1 MTWLRALAFN
11 LAFYL
16 GTTAM
21 ILVWLPTLAMH
32 RRHCL
37 RGMDRWNR
45 MTNWL
50 LRAIVGLRHEIR
62 GLEHLPAGACIVA
75 AKHQS
80 AWETMV
86 FHSLLDDP
94 ALVLKKELLRIPLYG
109 TYARKVGMI
118 AIDRSGGST
127 ALREMLRAAQACAA
141 AGRPI
146 VIFPEGTRVAPGEH
160 RRIQAGIAAL
170 YDRLDLPVVPV
181 ALNSGYFWGRKA
193 FLKRPG
199 TIVMAFGEPIPP
211 GLPRKELLE
220 RLAQAIQA
228 DSDRLGGPGGAPP
241 AAGTVRTL
249 SEHSLTPRPGSG

>member
-21 ILVWLPTLAMH
+21 ILAWLPALAGD

-45 MTNWL
+45 MVNWL
-50 LRAIVGLRHEIR
+50 LRNIVGLRYEIR
-62 GLEHLPAGACIVA
+62 GLEHVPAGPCIIA

-118 AIDRSGGST
+118 AIDRAGGSA
-127 ALREMLRAAQACAA
+127 ALRDMLRTARACAD

-160 RRIQAGIAAL
+160 RRLQAGVAAL
-170 YDRLDLPVVPV
+170 YDRLALPVIPV
-181 ALNSGYFWGRKA
+181 ALNSGRFWGRRA
-193 FLKRPG
+193 FMKRPG
-199 TIVMAFGEPIPP
+199 TIVLAFQPPIPP
-211 GLPRKELLE
+211 GLPRKAFLE
-220 RLAQAIQA
+220 QLALAIQEG
-228 DSDRLGGPGGAPP
+228 SDRLDDPP
-241 AAGTVRTL
+241 AGTDFRQ
-249 SEHSLTPRPGSG
+249 EQ